1 MATSDI
7 VARLQLRA
15 EQFSSET
22 GKAFADLNVRAK
34 SSAAE
39 LRNEFSGA
47 FAEVQKLA
55 QTALVLPRTASGSLN
70 LTGEIAQLREAATA
84 TEQRAQALR
93 ELSIAQ
99 TAAAASANV
108 DAQALLL
115 EADASA
121 VGALAAERDAAAIRQ
136 RIAALTAVQSE
147 LNKTTSATV
156 AHANAQGNS
165 TISAGQ
171 QRAAM
176 QQLGFQLGDV
186 AQGFAS
192 GISPMQIFAQQ
203 SGQVIQALQLMT
215 NKTTGFLGFLA
226 RPWGAVLTASLVF
239 LSPLVAKL
247 FEFGDGLD
255 DAVEKLKKEAAQ
267 QALTDRAKEAFG
279 KTTEG
284 VTAAIND
291 QRKAL
296 DRLAEGEKTAAQL
309 AEETARRN
317 LRTIEI
323 DRAKTKTLLE
333 TALIELEV
341 QRIRSTAPGQRGE
354 TATLGL
360 DNAQGQAARIRE
372 LLKANAAAIA
382 KAQGVLRDASL
393 NLAVE
398 SGAKAADPL
407 AATNREYDK
416 QIEKAKAA
424 SAARIAAA
432 NNSKAAIDRE
442 SAAVEKQTAAIEKN
456 RQAALDQKRKEIGG
470 TRKGPALGTQ
480 LENEQSARLLASAS
494 RYRGLDERRDN
505 GSIRDLLQKAGVNVD
520 PKMVAWCAAF
530 VNAVLATNG
539 LPGTGSLSARSFLGY
554 GEATDRPVKGDIVV
568 SRRGTGDQGHVGFY
582 EGTDAKGNVRVLGG
596 NTGDKVGTQT
606 VNRSDVL
613 GFRRAPSA
621 ADGYKA
627 EQAALEKLQ
636 DQAAQTAETILR
648 INENWGEQPRL
659 IARAAADTETL
670 NEEIAKL
677 KQLPVTDAVNAQ
689 IAKAEQGLRTIQ
701 DGLNRPFN
709 DYIRAQ
715 NESLTLQQL
724 SLQGRD
730 VEAAALQDA
739 LRFQQQGVAL
749 DKDRLATIL
758 QNAQAQEAI
767 SRALDDQRRIISIYA
782 QAGSDFQQSFGT
794 FLDKLNDNPGDA
806 FKGLAGDLVGSFTKL
821 RNNILNE
828 QLFGGIDRDIEDYVR
843 RASGKKTPAEMLT
856 EQAGA
861 AGTVLESSVDRLA
874 SALDRLSGKIDGS
887 LPAIGGSVTAAGSA
901 AAQDLLLGSYAPP
914 PTGLPGANGVG
925 IDYLKLTAANDNAPA
940 QIDSA
945 ASKFVSATDVFSFAG
960 TRMVDNFTRLFGVQ
974 LPDAL
979 KKQIGGALGSVISGA
994 SYGQLGGGLFASITG
1009 GKDNKLASGIGGVL
1023 GQEAGKSLTKGLNGI
1038 FKGLGD
1044 FAGPLGG
1051 IIGGVLGG
1059 LFGGLFTPTPKAKGG
1074 AITDTTSKV
1083 VVTGNNKDQISNIT
1097 DVSKSV
1103 QSGIQ
1108 QIADAFGVNAGPF
1121 AVSISKYKE
1130 SYRVDPT
1137 GRGFDGGRKGDLGGI
1152 LKFDNNDAAGAV
1164 QAAIVNALQDGAIA
1178 GISQASLKI
1187 LSSGQDLQRALNK
1200 ALSIEAIPKQLKAY
1214 LDPVGAAIDEVN
1226 RKYKKLVD
1234 ALDEGGASAEQ
1245 RAQAEQL
1252 YNLELADTKSKTAT
1266 ASAALKSFLNDL
1278 KVGSNSPFSLR
1289 DQEATARAQLSPYL
1303 AQIDAG
1309 AAIDQAKFE
1318 EAARAFLDVNRQLFG
1333 STNAYFDAL
1342 ALVQDATNKAIAG
1355 IDNVKSVAPDVANP
1369 FAKST
1374 ADSAAATAAGV
1385 QTTNEILAQVSQ
1397 TMADVRALLAGGGG
1411 TVGGASSFI
1420 GDARSF
1426 ANVALR

>member
-34 SSAAE
+34 SAASE
-39 LRNEFSGA
+39 IRSDFGGA

-84 TEQRAQALR
+84 TDQRAQALR

-108 DAQALLL
+108 DAQALRL
-115 EADASA
+115 EADAAA

-215 NKTTGFLGFLA
+215 NKTTGFVGFLA
-226 RPWGAVLTASLVF
+226 GPWGAVLTASLVF

-267 QALTDRAKEAFG
+267 QALTERAKEAFG

-284 VTAAIND
+284 VTAAIYEQERALNRQIEAEKGAAQAAFDAARANVATELSRRRDIRALLDTAQAELTLQRVRASAPGERGEVAALGLAQASGRIAQLEQQRAANESAIASAQRGLNLTAVELAVERGKRDADPLKKIND
-291 QRKAL
+291 QFDRMIVKAK
-296 DRLAEGEKTAAQL
+296 EAA
-309 AEETARRN
+309 RGN
-317 LRTIEI
+317 S
-323 DRAKTKTLLE
+323 
-333 TALIELEV
+333 AL
-341 QRIRSTAPGQRGE
+341 
-354 TATLGL
+354 TLGL
-360 DNAQGQAARIRE
+360 QAQTRE
-372 LLKANAAAIA
+372 IERNRAAAI
-382 KAQGVLRDASL
+382 KAQQ
-393 NLAVE
+393 E
-398 SGAKAADPL
+398 
-407 AATNREYDK
+407 AT
-416 QIEKAKAA
+416 
-424 SAARIAAA
+424 S
-432 NNSKAAIDRE
+432 
-442 SAAVEKQTAAIEKN
+442 
-456 RQAALDQKRKEIGG
+456 

-480 LENEQSARLLASAS
+480 LENEQSARLLSSAS

-648 INENWGEQPRL
+648 INERWDEQPTL
-659 IARAAADTETL
+659 INRANQDTRKLDDTIADLAKRKPPGFKEMIADARAAQA
-670 NEEIAKL
+670 A
-677 KQLPVTDAVNAQ
+677 
-689 IAKAEQGLRTIQ
+689 IQ
-701 DGLNRPFN
+701 NGLNRPFN

-715 NESLTLQQL
+715 NESLALQRL
-724 SLQGRD
+724 ALEGRD
-730 VEAAALQDA
+730 DEAAALQDA
-739 LRFQQQGVAL
+739 LRLDQQGAAL

-767 SRALDDQRRIISIYA
+767 SRALDDQRRIIGLYTQI
-782 QAGSDFQQSFGT
+782 GSEFQQSFGS
-794 FLDKLNDNPGDA
+794 FLDRLNDNPGDA

-821 RNNILNE
+821 RNNILSE
-828 QLFGGIDRDIEDYVR
+828 QLFGGIDRDIEDYMR
-843 RASGKKTPAEMLT
+843 RASGQKTPAEILT
-856 EQAGA
+856 EHADDAGA
-861 AGTVLESSVDRLA
+861 ALESGVDRVVSSLDRLA
-874 SALDRLSGKIDGS
+874 VKVDRPI
-887 LPAIGGSVTAAGSA
+887 TAAGST
-901 AAQDLLLGSYAPP
+901 AAQDFLLGSYYAPP
-914 PTGLPGANGVG
+914 PTGLPGGDGVG
-925 IDYLKLTAANDNAPA
+925 IDYLKLTAANDNGLIK
-940 QIDSA
+940 IDTA
-945 ASKFVSATDVFSFAG
+945 ATKVMSATEVFSFAG
-960 TRMVDNFTRLFGVQ
+960 MRLVDNFTRLLGVE
-974 LPDAL
+974 LPENL
-979 KKQIGGALGSVISGA
+979 KKSLGEGLGTVLAGA
-994 SYGQLGGGLFASITG
+994 SYGQLGGSVFASITG
-1009 GKDNKLASGIGGVL
+1009 GKNNKLTSSVGGVL
-1023 GQEAGKSLTKGLNGI
+1023 GKVAGDALGKSVGGLFGNA
-1038 FKGLGD
+1038 L
-1044 FAGPLGG
+1044 GPLGG
-1051 IIGGVLGG
+1051 IVGGVLGG
-1059 LFGGLFTPTPKAKGG
+1059 LIGGLFAPTPKASAGIVTDKFGVLQAGKATGSSAELRSG
-1074 AITDTTSKV
+1074 AASAA
-1083 VVTGNNKDQISNIT
+1083 G
-1097 DVSKSV
+1097 SV
-1103 QSGIQ
+1103 AAAVQ
-1108 QIADAFGVNAGPF
+1108 QIADQLGANVTGNSDVKIGTYKGKFRINTTGGAIGGVRGSGAIEF
-1121 AVSISKYKE
+1121 ETEQQAIAAAVS
-1130 SYRVDPT
+1130 
-1137 GRGFDGGRKGDLGGI
+1137 
-1152 LKFDNNDAAGAV
+1152 AV
-1164 QAAIVNALQDGAIA
+1164 LQDGVLS
-1178 GISQASLKI
+1178 GISAASLKI
-1187 LSSGQDLQRALNK
+1187 LASGQDLQRALTK
-1200 ALSIEAIPKQLKAY
+1200 AMSIEAIPKQLKAF
-1214 LDPVGAAIDEVN
+1214 LDPVGAAVDEVN

-1234 ALDEGGASAEQ
+1234 ALEEGGATAEQ

-1252 YNLELADTKSKTAT
+1252 YNLELAETKAKT
-1266 ASAALKSFLNDL
+1266 ASASQALKDFLNDL
-1278 KVGSNSPFSLR
+1278 KIGSNSPFSLR
-1289 DQEATARAQLSPYL
+1289 DQEATARAQLAPFL
-1303 AQIDAG
+1303 NQIAAG
-1309 AAIDQAKFE
+1309 SSIDQAKFE

-1374 ADSAAATAAGV
+1374 AEATATTADRV
-1385 QTTNEILAQVSQ
+1385 QTGNEIMSQVSD
-1397 TMADVRALLAGGGG
+1397 TLRNVEALLDQIANDN
-1411 TVGGASSFI
+1411 TTRFSSFI
-1420 GDARSF
+1420 GETRGF
-1426 ANVALR
+1426 GVAG

>member
-1 MATSDI
+1 MATADI

-15 EQFSSET
+15 EQFTSET
-22 GKAFADLNVRAK
+22 GKAFADLNVRAR

-39 LRNEFSGA
+39 LRNEFGGA

-70 LTGEIAQLREAATA
+70 LSGEIAQLREAAAA
-84 TEQRAQALR
+84 TDQRAQALR

-108 DAQALLL
+108 DAQALRL

-136 RIAALTAVQSE
+136 RIAALTAVQNE

-156 AHANAQGNS
+156 AHANAQGNA

-226 RPWGAVLTASLVF
+226 GPWGAVLTASLVF

-255 DAVEKLKKEAAQ
+255 GAIEKLKKEAAQ

-284 VTAAIND
+284 VTAAINE

-296 DRLAEGEKTAAQL
+296 DRLAESEKTAAQL
-309 AEETARRN
+309 AEEA
-317 LRTIEI
+317 
-323 DRAKTKTLLE
+323 A
-333 TALIELEV
+333 
-341 QRIRSTAPGQRGE
+341 QRGLRDILIRRQQIE
-354 TATLGL
+354 TKLQEAKVDA
-360 DNAQGQAARIRE
+360 DNAALQARLNPEGGALGAGLATQRLDQINAE
-372 LLKANAAAIA
+372 LKANAASIET
-382 KAQGVLRDASL
+382 AQRNLRDASI

-398 SGAKAADPL
+398 SGKKAADPL
-407 AATNREYDK
+407 ADTNRRFDQ
-416 QIEKAKAA
+416 QIKAA
-424 SAARIAAA
+424 EAAA
-432 NNSKAAIDRE
+432 AAKINAANGSKAAIERE
-442 SAAVEKQTAAIEKN
+442 SAALAKQTTEIEKSRAAAIKAQ
-456 RQAALDQKRKEIGG
+456 RDALS

-480 LENEQSARLLASAS
+480 LETEQSGRLLDSAS

-554 GEATDRPVKGDIVV
+554 GEATNRPVKGDIVV

-582 EGTDAKGNVRVLGG
+582 EGTDANGNVRVLGG
-596 NTGDKVGTQT
+596 NTGNKVGTQT

-648 INENWGEQPRL
+648 INEQWDEQPGL
-659 IARAAADTETL
+659 IDRAAQDTRRL
-670 NEEIAKL
+670 NDEIATL
-677 KQLPVTDAVNAQ
+677 KQLPVSDAVNAQ
-689 IAKAEQGLRTIQ
+689 IAAAERGLRTIQ
-701 DGLNRPFN
+701 EGLNRPFN

-715 NESLTLQQL
+715 NESLTLQRL

-749 DKDRLATIL
+749 DKDRLGTIL
-758 QNAQAQEAI
+758 QNARAQEAI
-767 SRALDDQRRIISIYA
+767 SRALDDQRRIVGLYT
-782 QAGSDFQQSFGT
+782 QAGSDFQQSFGS

-821 RNNILNE
+821 RNNILSE
-828 QLFGGIDRDIEDYVR
+828 QLLGGIDRDIEDYVR
-843 RASGKKTPAEMLT
+843 RASGKKTPAEMLS
-856 EQAGA
+856 EQAGD
-861 AGTVLESSVDRLA
+861 AGDVLESSVDRLA

-887 LPAIGGSVTAAGSA
+887 GRAIGSGVTAAGST
-901 AAQDLLLGSYAPP
+901 AAQDLLLGSYAPL
-914 PTGLPGANGVG
+914 PTGLPGGDGVG
-925 IDYLKLTAANDNAPA
+925 IDYLKLTAANDNGLLG
-940 QIDSA
+940 IDTA
-945 ASKFVSATDVFSFAG
+945 ATKFLSATEVFSFAG
-960 TRMVDNFTRLFGVQ
+960 TRLVDNFTRLFGIE
-974 LPDAL
+974 LPADL
-979 KKQIGGALGSVISGA
+979 KKSLGDGLGAIISGA
-994 SYGQLGGGLFASITG
+994 SYGQLGGGVFASITG
-1009 GKDNKLASGIGGVL
+1009 GKNNKLTSSIGGIL
-1023 GQEAGKSLTKGLNGI
+1023 GQEAGKSLAKGVT
-1038 FKGLGD
+1038 GLFGK
-1044 FAGPLGG
+1044 ALGPLGG
-1051 IIGGVLGG
+1051 IVGGVLGG
-1059 LFGGLFTPTPKAKGG
+1059 LLGGLFAPTPKASAGIVVDKFGVLQGG
-1074 AITDTTSKV
+1074 KA
-1083 VVTGNNKDQISNIT
+1083 TGSSAELRSGAAT
-1097 DVSKSV
+1097 LAGSV
-1103 QSGIQ
+1103 ASAVQ
-1108 QIADAFGVNAGPF
+1108 QIADQLGANVTGNSDVKIGTYKGKFRINTTGGAIGGVKGSGAIEF
-1121 AVSISKYKE
+1121 ETEQQAIAAAVS
-1130 SYRVDPT
+1130 
-1137 GRGFDGGRKGDLGGI
+1137 
-1152 LKFDNNDAAGAV
+1152 AV
-1164 QAAIVNALQDGAIA
+1164 LQDGVLS
-1178 GISQASLKI
+1178 GISAASLKI
-1187 LSSGQDLQRALNK
+1187 LASGQDLQRALAK
-1200 ALSIEAIPKQLKAY
+1200 ATSIEAIPKQLKAY

-1226 RKYKKLVD
+1226 RKYKKLVE
-1234 ALDEGGASAEQ
+1234 ALEEGGATAEQ

-1252 YNLELADTKSKTAT
+1252 YNLELAETKEKT
-1266 ASAALKSFLNDL
+1266 ASASQALKDFLTDL
-1278 KVGSNSPFSLR
+1278 KLGSNSPFSLR
-1289 DQEATARAQLSPYL
+1289 DQEATARAQLAPFL
-1303 AQIDAG
+1303 NQIAAG
-1309 AAIDQAKFE
+1309 STIDQAKFE
-1318 EAARAFLDVNRQLFG
+1318 DAARAFLDVNRQLFG

-1374 ADSAAATAAGV
+1374 AEATATTADRV
-1385 QTTNEILAQVSQ
+1385 QTGNEIMSQVSD
-1397 TMADVRALLAGGGG
+1397 TLRNVEALLDQIANDNI
-1411 TVGGASSFI
+1411 TRFSSFI
-1420 GDARSF
+1420 GEARVF
-1426 ANVALR
+1426 GVAS